1 MVTLSSGATVADP
14 VWSIQPTWSEP
25 YLTYDYTPQELGL
38 SNYSSNGATGSWG
51 AIGLAISILKYDY
64 NVRGLGFNALGLNIT
79 GYAGVRDDL
88 PTNTQP
94 TGGYWYSIQW
104 MRIEVYKINYY
115 WMQRL
120 EFFKS
125 LLSGYNLKPRY
136 ILYSKEQEDQLLR
149 IIAFGTAVA
158 FSAAS
163 LAATAAGIPIG
174 AYITVSSMVTGT
186 AFFVG
191 KSLSQ
196 DDWRLLVD
204 ETEDKKAVVTW
215 DAPVQLNEY
224 NVRDGTGSA
233 GFLWWIKPG
242 YSGYYIGVKL
252 TVKFIKQQM
261 QARRGAVIVGSEEVS
276 TSCTLYLYKPWS
288 SKRSI
293 IPTGLQKVSI
303 KVSESSPAALNV
315 LESQNLEEEA

>member
-1 MVTLSSGATVADP
+1 LTTTVLLLILMVTLSSGATVADL
-14 VWSIQPTWSEP
+14 VWSIQPTWSGP

-64 NVRGLGFNALGLNIT
+64 NVGGLGFNALGLNIT
-79 GYAGVRDDL
+79 GYAGVKDDL

-242 YSGYYIGVKL
+242 YSGYYIGV
-252 TVKFIKQQM
+252 
-261 QARRGAVIVGSEEVS
+261 S
-276 TSCTLYLYKPWS
+276 
-288 SKRSI
+288 
-293 IPTGLQKVSI
+293 LQ
-303 KVSESSPAALNV
+303 LN
-315 LESQNLEEEA
+315 L